1 VNIDSLGAI
10 SIKEATNKK
19 AVLYEQAIAFGEN

>member
-10 SIKEATNKK
+10 DADTFATNSMPET
-19 AVLYEQAIAFGEN
+19 APLGWRHF